1 MKLDENLLEK
11 IQQKTLSFQEVTDY
25 RCQQWYKGSILEIF
39 NTIKIDDSTEYLFKD
54 YPLTWYS
61 DTILRTMYENKN
73 LNTYLDFDFKFDRI
87 PKRCENYF
95 DTLQDEFYDHLKSK
109 GERSRVSKVKM
120 RTTLRLLL
128 KNISRLKFH
137 KRYAIKYSKH
147 KRNWVGVGKNYSLN
161 YFMELIKLLS
171 SKGYVKDFTGF
182 GEEDEEYG
190 NVLSMLLV
198 TPNFIDMCN
207 GYGINEIMDE
217 DFRLLDPKSC
227 EIRVKTGKKTYK
239 VIPPAKEEKEVFQ
252 QAEFIIDQLNEKY
265 KTTLVEIGN
274 VAIPEYF
281 LIRIFRDNTNKCGRL
296 FDKSE
301 IQGESETTRST
312 IRIDKEDT
320 IELDYKSLHYA
331 MAAEEL
337 GIELNGRDP
346 YDFKFD
352 IEVNQKE
359 LDAWKENFE
368 VESYDPVRNIK
379 KTALLVMFN
388 AKSKESAVGGIS
400 HAIKTDYQRKDKST
414 RRFVG
419 LKDIPVTDLV
429 EAIISNNS
437 EVSEYFNS
445 GVGTRF
451 QNLDSQM
458 IMYCIERF
466 IEKDEVLLP
475 VHDSIIIKE
484 SLRDFGIQCMKEAY
498 KKVMGSDMNCVI
510 DG

>member
-1 MKLDENLLEK
+1 MKTAQQEKIDQNLLNF
-11 IQQKTLSFQEVTDY
+11 QQLTDY
-25 RCQQWYKGSILEIF
+25 GCQQWYKCGILEIF
-39 NTIKIDDSTEYLFKD
+39 NTIKIDSHTEYLFKD
-54 YPLTWYS
+54 YPVTWYS
-61 DTILRTMYENKN
+61 DFILRTLYENKN
-73 LNTYLDFDFKFDRI
+73 LNTYLSFDFKFNEI
-87 PKRCENYF
+87 PKRCESYF
-95 DTLQDEFYDHLKSK
+95 NTLQEEFYVHLKSK
-109 GERSRVSKVKM
+109 GERTRVSKVKM

-161 YFMELIKLLS
+161 YFIELVRFLS
-171 SKGYVKDFTGF
+171 AKGYVKDFTGF
-182 GEEDEEYG
+182 GEEDDDYG

-207 GYGINEIMDE
+207 GYGVSEIIDDE
-217 DFRLLDPKSC
+217 LRKLDPKSC

-239 VIPPAKEEKEVFQ
+239 VIPPSKEDKEVFE

-274 VAIPEYF
+274 VTIPEYF
-281 LIRIFRDNTNKCGRL
+281 LIRIFRDNTSKCGRL

-320 IELDYKSLHYA
+320 IELDYKGLHYA

-346 YDFKFD
+346 YDFEFNID
-352 IEVNQKE
+352 VDHEEV
-359 LDAWKENFE
+359 DTWKRDYG

-388 AKSKESAVGGIS
+388 AKSKESAIGGIS
-400 HAIKTDYQRKDKST
+400 YAIKTDYKRKDKST

-419 LKDIPVTDLV
+419 LKSFPVTELV
-429 EAIISNNS
+429 EAIIKNNS
-437 EVSEYFNS
+437 EVSQYFNS

-451 QNLDSQM
+451 QNLDSKM
-458 IMYCIERF
+458 IMYCIEKF

-475 VHDSIIIKE
+475 VHDSIIIKK
-484 SLRDFGIQCMKEAY
+484 SLREFGIQCMKDAY
-498 KKVMGSDMNCVI
+498 KKVMGSDLNCVI